1 MKEDKEGIEKIKIK
15 SIVKNT
21 ETTLNHMREKDQHQE
36 RIGKEKD
43 QDRSSQQGIA
53 LNREE
58 ILSTSGT
65 KMSIND

>member
-21 ETTLNHMREKDQHQE
+21 ETTLNHMREKDQYQE